1 MSYREILYDVK
12 DRIATITLNRP
23 EKLNAWTELMGG
35 EVRRAMAEAALDD
48 AARVIVL
55 TGAGRGFCA
64 GADMGLLSDIAGG
77 GEASPDATRLPAR
90 PVAPP
95 EGSTRLDFQGPFS
108 YFPTVPK
115 PILAALNGATAGLG
129 LVIALYCDLRIASE
143 TAVFTTAFSRRGLIA
158 EHGVS
163 FMLPR
168 LVGLQNGLDLLL
180 SSRKVDAQEAL
191 RMGLVSRVLPQA
203 ELMDAVR
210 AYARDLVEHVS
221 PRSMAVIK
229 RQVWEAQFQTLSEA
243 MGVADAEMRR
253 SFSYRRL
260 QGRRRP
266 FPGEAAAV
274 VHGALAPATGERT
287 PRVADGWR
295 GGPRSFSGASD
306 RWRRNASSGS
316 AGSVERGR
324 CTTWRRSP

>member
-35 EVRRAMAEAALDD
+35 EVRRAMGEAALDD
-48 AARVIVL
+48 AVRVIVL

-64 GADMGLLSDIAGG
+64 GADMGLLSDIAGAG
-77 GEASPDATRLPAR
+77 KDSSDAARAPAR
-90 PVAPP
+90 AVTPP
-95 EGSTRLDFQGPFS
+95 EGSNRLDFQGPFS
-108 YFPTVPK
+108 YFPSIPK

-129 LVIALYCDLRIASE
+129 LVIALYCDLRMASE
-143 TAVFTTAFSRRGLIA
+143 AAVFTTAFSRRGLIA

-180 SSRKVDAQEAL
+180 SSRKLGAEEAL
-191 RMGLVSRVLPQA
+191 RMGLVSRVWPQA

-210 AYARDLVEHVS
+210 AYGRDLADLVS

-229 RQVWEAQFQTLSEA
+229 RQVWEAQFQMLDEA
-243 MGVADAEMRR
+243 MGVAAEEMRR
-253 SFSYRRL
+253 SFSSADFKEGVAHFLEKRPPSFT
-260 QGRRRP
+260 GR
-266 FPGEAAAV
+266 
-274 VHGALAPATGERT
+274 
-287 PRVADGWR
+287 
-295 GGPRSFSGASD
+295 
-306 RWRRNASSGS
+306 
-316 AGSVERGR
+316 
-324 CTTWRRSP
+324 

>member
-48 AARVIVL
+48 AVRVIVL

-64 GADMGLLSDIAGG
+64 GADMGLLSDIAGAAED
-77 GEASPDATRLPAR
+77 GEGITRAPAR
-90 PVAPP
+90 AATAP

-108 YFPTVPK
+108 YFPAIPK
-115 PILAALNGATAGLG
+115 PILGALNGATAGLG
-129 LVIALYCDLRIASE
+129 LVIALYCDLRMASD

-168 LVGLQNGLDLLL
+168 LIGLQNGLDLLL
-180 SSRKVDAQEAL
+180 SARKVDAQEAL

-203 ELMDAVR
+203 ELMDAVC
-210 AYARDLVEHVS
+210 AYAREAADFVS

-229 RQVWEAQFQTLSEA
+229 RQVWEAQFQTLGDA
-243 MGVADAEMRR
+243 MGVAAGEMRR
-253 SFSYRRL
+253 SF
-260 QGRRRP
+260 
-266 FPGEAAAV
+266 
-274 VHGALAPATGERT
+274 
-287 PRVADGWR
+287 
-295 GGPRSFSGASD
+295 
-306 RWRRNASSGS
+306 GS
-316 AGSVERGR
+316 ADFKEGVAHFLEKRPPSFTGR
-324 CTTWRRSP
+324 